1 MLAPVRGLFIRWKGE
16 RAEFE
21 LMAGVGKME

>member
-1 MLAPVRGLFIRWKGE
+1 MLAHVRGLFIRWRGE

-21 LMAGVGKME
+21 LMAGVGKMK